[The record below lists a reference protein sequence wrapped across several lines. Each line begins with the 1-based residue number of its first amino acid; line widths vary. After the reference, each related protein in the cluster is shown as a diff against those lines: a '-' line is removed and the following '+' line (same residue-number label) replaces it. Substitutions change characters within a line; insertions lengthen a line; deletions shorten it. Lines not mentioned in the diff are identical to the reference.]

1 MKLEFRKSF
10 LDDLQ
15 RVRDRAVLQRVTAL
29 IETLEQ
35 TGSLVEVANVKRLKG
50 GGNHYRVRIGDYRLG
65 FTVINDTVCLV
76 RFLGRKDIYKY
87 FP

>member
-10 LDDLQ
+10 LDDLKRIQ
-15 RVRDRAVLQRVTAL
+15 DRTVLQRVTHL

-35 TGSLVEVANVKRLKG
+35 TGTLADVAHLKKLKG

-65 FTVINDTVCLV
+65 LSVVDDVVCLV

>member
-10 LDDLQ
+10 LDDLKRIQ
-15 RVRDRAVLQRVTAL
+15 DRAILQRVTNL
-29 IETLEQ
+29 IEALEQ
-35 TGSLVEVANVKRLKG
+35 TGTLADVANLKKLKG

-65 FTVINDTVCLV
+65 FSVIDDTVCLV